1 VIFQVITPDA
11 EELAPEFANKVE
23 ATEKRRE
30 AELVISPHPVE
41 DIWEHGHS
49 NEVVMEVRNM
59 YFWIVDLL
67 KKNPHEKYFESK
79 EGWNKNVTASYRS
92 SADMLR
98 EGITLLNQY
107 LFAVQ
112 TGKNTIGFAEIFPT
126 LLECWGGVL
135 GLFPTMDFFIPDEKR
150 ARLLYLLNEKRKQEH
165 EQAKRDYEQKKR
177 DLIQEQRDKIQA
189 IKDKIQNITTHGIR
203 LTNMPLLK
211 NQHLFKSLPDGTYAK
226 ATDKE
231 YQAQERYLYSLSQQ
245 ILTLEQNPLSLPP
258 SPFLQTINTL
268 PEKYEDIEKL
278 AIEAG
283 MTFHEIENLIE
294 WRNKPLTLSEQEA
307 LYTFIDYHIRKQ
319 QTTEEEVTAIENGL
333 SINRNQLAI
342 IQAFFILLFLLV
354 PCLKEKPIKI
364 PSGHYDEALKVERT
378 QQDLIN
384 EMAIELGRL
393 PRFNAYYKIIEERE
407 GRQRVLSGEMQTL
420 PLPKE
425 TFTGDLI
432 GYTKGNGYNFCKER
446 EAIEAEIYERQEK
459 WRRVKPPPQNTPPDT
474 PPREPPEEPPPPTR
488 F

>member
-1 VIFQVITPDA
+1 
-11 EELAPEFANKVE
+11 
-23 ATEKRRE
+23 
-30 AELVISPHPVE
+30 
-41 DIWEHGHS
+41 
-49 NEVVMEVRNM
+49 
-59 YFWIVDLL
+59 
-67 KKNPHEKYFESK
+67 
-79 EGWNKNVTASYRS
+79 
-92 SADMLR
+92 
-98 EGITLLNQY
+98 
-107 LFAVQ
+107 
-112 TGKNTIGFAEIFPT
+112 
-126 LLECWGGVL
+126 
-135 GLFPTMDFFIPDEKR
+135 MDFFIPDEKR
-150 ARLLYLLNEKRKQEH
+150 ARLLYLLNEKRKQEY

-177 DLIQEQRDKIQA
+177 DLIQEKRDTIQS
-189 IKDKIQNITTHGIR
+189 IKDKIQNIKDHGVR
-203 LTNMPLLK
+203 LTNSPLLK
-211 NQHLFKSLPDGTYAK
+211 YQLLFKSLPDGTYVN

-231 YQAQERYLYSLSQQ
+231 YKAQEHYLYSLSNQ
-245 ILTLEQNPLSLPP
+245 ILNIEQSHLPLPP
-258 SPFLQTINTL
+258 HPYLQTINTL
-268 PEKYEDIEKL
+268 PNKYKDIETL

-294 WRNKPLTLSEQEA
+294 WRAKPLTLSEQEA

-364 PSGHYDEALKVERT
+364 PRGHYDETLKVERT

-432 GYTKGNGYNFCKER
+432 GYTKDNGYNFCKER
-446 EAIEAEIYERQEK
+446 DAIEAEIYERQER
-459 WRRVKPPPQNTPPDT
+459 WRRVETPPQDKPPDT
-474 PPREPPEEPPPPTR
+474 PPREPQEEPPPPTR